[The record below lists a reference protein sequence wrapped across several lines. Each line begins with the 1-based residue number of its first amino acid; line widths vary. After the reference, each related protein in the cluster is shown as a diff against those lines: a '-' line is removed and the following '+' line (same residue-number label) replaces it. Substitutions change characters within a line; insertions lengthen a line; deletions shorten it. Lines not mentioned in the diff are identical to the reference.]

1 MTQAK
6 DPAHREGGLA
16 ALGRR
21 LLVLDS
27 ITEAVGTGAG
37 CIVVSG
43 SHGGLSA
50 GRFALDAQV
59 WLAVF
64 NDAGGGKDAA
74 GIAALALLQAHG
86 IAACTVAHTS
96 ARIGE
101 AQSTLEGGV
110 ISQANAAARAAGA
123 EIGGRLAEWLRA
135 DPAKPAPGAGTGTGA

>member
-1 MTQAK
+1 MMQAQHPSSH
-6 DPAHREGGLA
+6 DGGCVT
-16 ALGRR
+16 LGHR

-27 ITEAVGTGAG
+27 ITEAVGSGAG

-64 NDAGGGKDAA
+64 NDAGVGKDAA
-74 GIAALALLQAHG
+74 GIAALALLQAHS

-101 AQSTLEGGV
+101 ARSTLEDGV
-110 ISQANAAARAAGA
+110 VSFANAAAEAAGA
-123 EIGGRLAEWLRA
+123 TVGQSLAGWLR
-135 DPAKPAPGAGTGTGA
+135 PAAVQPVPGNRG